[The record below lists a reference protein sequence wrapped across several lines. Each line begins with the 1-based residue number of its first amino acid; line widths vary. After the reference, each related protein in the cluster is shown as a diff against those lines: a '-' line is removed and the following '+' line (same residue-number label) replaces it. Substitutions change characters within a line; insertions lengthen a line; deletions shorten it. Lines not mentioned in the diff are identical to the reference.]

1 MNERIFKKNVLLVIG
16 VYFVAIIIGI
26 LLKAY
31 DPSKD
36 APVYGTF
43 KDLVPLIIA
52 IPAAWLGYC
61 FQRRQ
66 AYLKD
71 IRDLWSKMILAF
83 QDTIQYTH
91 LSEPPQAEYG
101 KVLKALSIATEE
113 LRAVFVNIGEDG
125 ANVGLFPFESIKSI
139 HDKISLL
146 GFGTK
151 FDTEQAKITRREII
165 ELWKKLRKHFLS
177 ELERGLPA
185 NADSPYLK

>member
-1 MNERIFKKNVLLVIG
+1 MNERIFKQNVLLVIG

-36 APVYGTF
+36 ALLYGTF

-71 IRDLWSKMILAF
+71 IRDLWSKIISAF
-83 QDTIQYTH
+83 QDSVQYTH
-91 LSEPPQAEYG
+91 LSEPPQDEFA

-113 LRAVFVNIGEDG
+113 LRAVFVNIGDDG

-146 GFGTK
+146 GFGGG

-165 ELWKKLRKHFLS
+165 QLWKKLRKTFLS